1 MACIQTGYSSW
12 LGGALMDDFLW
23 VEKYRPQTIDD
34 CILPN
39 HIKKTF
45 KDVVNGGELHN
56 MLLTGTAGTG
66 KTTVARALC
75 NELDLDYLLV
85 NGSEES
91 GIDTL
96 RNKIKQFASTIS
108 LQGGYK
114 VVILDEADYL
124 NPQSTQP
131 ALRGFIEEFSANCRF
146 ILTCNFK
153 NRIIEPLHSR
163 CSVVEFNISKKDST
177 ELCGSFL
184 ARCKHILD
192 TEKVDYET
200 PVVAELIMKHM
211 PDWRRVLNELQRY
224 SVSGKIDTGILITL
238 SDVALNDLMEH
249 LKLKN
254 FKLMRQWVADNI
266 DTEPAAIFRKIYDNM
281 ADHVEPTSIPQ
292 LVLILAD
299 YQYKNAFVAD
309 HELNIV
315 ACCTEIM
322 AGVKFK

>member
-1 MACIQTGYSSW
+1 MEE
-12 LGGALMDDFLW
+12 FLW
-23 VEKYRPQTIDD
+23 VEKYRPKTIDE
-34 CILPN
+34 CVLPAELKEN
-39 HIKKTF
+39 FQKVLKQ
-45 KDVVNGGELHN
+45 GEMQN

-66 KTTVARALC
+66 KTTAAKALC
-75 NELDLDYLLV
+75 NELDLDYLLI

-96 RNKIKQFASTIS
+96 RNKIKHFASTVS

-131 ALRGFIEEFSANCRF
+131 ALRGFIEEFSSNCRF

-163 CSVVEFNISKKDST
+163 CTTIEFNIPKKDA
-177 ELCGSFL
+177 ERL
-184 ARCKHILD
+184 ASVMMARLMLILD
-192 TEKVDYET
+192 DEGITYEH
-200 PVVAELIMKHM
+200 PVLAELIMKYM
-211 PDWRRVLNELQRY
+211 PDWRKVINELQRY
-224 SVSGKIDTGILITL
+224 SIGGTIDSGILVQL
-238 SDVALNDLMEH
+238 SDISFNNLVSF
-249 LKLKN
+249 LKEKN
-254 FKLMRQWVADNI
+254 FKQVRKWVAENMDS
-266 DTEPAAIFRKIYDNM
+266 EPVALYRKIYDNM
-281 ADHVEPTSIPQ
+281 NDNIEPASIPQ

-309 HELNIV
+309 HELNTV
-315 ACCTEIM
+315 ACLTEVM